1 MTPEKRYIA
10 EAEIEHF
17 KQRLRSGLLDA
28 VQARAAAVRLAEA
41 REELD
46 EHDWGSIR
54 GLVTVAISPNQL
66 QPSEHH
72 PGLVASRTHRAP
84 WSAWFSWLA
93 DPGT

>member
-28 VQARAAAVRLAEA
+28 VQARIAAAQLAEA

-46 EHDWGSIR
+46 EYDWATIR
-54 GLVTVAISPNQL
+54 DPATPGTSPAR
-66 QPSEHH
+66 PPPFAHH
-72 PGLVASRTHRAP
+72 LGLVASRTARAP

-93 DPGT
+93 DPGS